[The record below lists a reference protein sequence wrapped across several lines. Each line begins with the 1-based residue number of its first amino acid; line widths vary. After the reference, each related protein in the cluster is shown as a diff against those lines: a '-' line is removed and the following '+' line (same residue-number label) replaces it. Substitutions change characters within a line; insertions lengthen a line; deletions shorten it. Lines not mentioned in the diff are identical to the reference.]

1 MPRLKMNN
9 EHIDEKLI
17 GRCISRA
24 EDYTSMTTRMRWR
37 CDKCGYMWTTTPN
50 NVVNNRTGCRA
61 CSQNVV
67 TSDSVSIQK
76 LKERNIIPVDTV
88 TSSTKKVSWKCLTCD
103 HVWVTTPTSLLDNG
117 SGCPECARKRTGMN
131 KVTVDDV
138 RQRLSGRNIDIIGEY
153 VSMTTNTAW
162 RCNTCRYEWSATPN
176 NILNANTR
184 CPRCSKRYSLMENDW
199 LDRIGV
205 PTGPSYRQ
213 VVITIGNKRFKVDGY
228 NSYTNTVYEFWGDY
242 WHGNPTKYD
251 QAKFNGVAKKTFGE
265 LLQRTNE
272 KRAAIL
278 SAGYNLVEI
287 WESDWVNTTAL

>member
-1 MPRLKMNN
+1 M
-9 EHIDEKLI
+9 
-17 GRCISRA
+17 
-24 EDYTSMTTRMRWR
+24 
-37 CDKCGYMWTTTPN
+37 
-50 NVVNNRTGCRA
+50 
-61 CSQNVV
+61 
-67 TSDSVSIQK
+67 
-76 LKERNIIPVDTV
+76 
-88 TSSTKKVSWKCLTCD
+88 D
-103 HVWVTTPTSLLDNG
+103 H
-117 SGCPECARKRTGMN
+117 
-131 KVTVDDV
+131 
-138 RQRLSGRNIDIIGEY
+138 
-153 VSMTTNTAW
+153 
-162 RCNTCRYEWSATPN
+162 
-176 NILNANTR
+176 
-184 CPRCSKRYSLMENDW
+184 
-199 LDRIGV
+199 IGV